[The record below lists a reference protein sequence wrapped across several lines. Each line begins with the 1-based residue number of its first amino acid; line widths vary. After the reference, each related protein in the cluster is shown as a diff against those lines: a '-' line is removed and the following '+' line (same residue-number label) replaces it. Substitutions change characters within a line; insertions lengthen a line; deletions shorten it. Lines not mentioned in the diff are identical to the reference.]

1 MDKHNGITK
10 EMMTMITM
18 GEECGVGNEKHGKKS
33 FSSQC
38 FTDMNKTGAL
48 LQVIPDNAYEMH
60 TFGVMYEVFL
70 SPYHT

>member
-18 GEECGVGNEKHGKKS
+18 VKNVAWVMKNMEKKS

-38 FTDMNKTGAL
+38 FTDMNKTEAL
-48 LQVIPDNAYEMH
+48 L
-60 TFGVMYEVFL
+60 
-70 SPYHT
+70 